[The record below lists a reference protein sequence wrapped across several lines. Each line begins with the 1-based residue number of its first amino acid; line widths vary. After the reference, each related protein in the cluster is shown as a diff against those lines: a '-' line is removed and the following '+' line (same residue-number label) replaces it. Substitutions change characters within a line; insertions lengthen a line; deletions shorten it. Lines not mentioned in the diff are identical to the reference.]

1 MWQFKSLW
9 KCFICTTK
17 ENWGGG
23 IFLLYIQLCITKIF
37 KKGHRI
43 QFSSFF
49 ITRFLLLG
57 RWRNNLPQS
66 KACLLSMEKNSEDPT
81 STKILF
87 PVKNF
92 WAISTLWFYKELFRV
107 IHFDKIRFFAIYQEV
122 LNLALSGMRR
132 IQNTVQ
138 GPWKLK
144 KRGFKKFLIFSVGHF
159 LPRNFGKV
167 WCHQ

>member
-1 MWQFKSLW
+1 MGDIFAIYFNFASQKSLRKDTEYSSPAFSLQDSSYWADEETISHSQRLVYSQW
-9 KCFICTTK
+9 K
-17 ENWGGG
+17 
-23 IFLLYIQLCITKIF
+23 
-37 KKGHRI
+37 KKSG
-43 QFSSFF
+43 
-49 ITRFLLLG
+49 
-57 RWRNNLPQS
+57 
-66 KACLLSMEKNSEDPT
+66 DPT

-87 PVKNF
+87 LVKNF
-92 WAISTLWFYKELFRV
+92 WVISTLWFYKELFRV

-144 KRGFKKFLIFSVGHF
+144 KRGFKKFVIFSVGHF

-167 WCHQ
+167 WCYQ